1 MSSTLSGHPSRSAQ
15 GLRWAARVLG
25 LAMALFFVTMFVGE
39 SLESRQPMSI
49 LESARA
55 IGPVGVA
62 GLAMFGVYAVAMLIA
77 WRWERIGVLLAA
89 GALGVFFVMLFFGL
103 FQGNAEGGLSVRG
116 VLNPWL
122 LMFWLP
128 IALFAWARRHGS

>member
-1 MSSTLSGHPSRSAQ
+1 
-15 GLRWAARVLG
+15 
-25 LAMALFFVTMFVGE
+25 MALFFVTMFVGE
-39 SLESRQPMSI
+39 SLESTRPQSI

-55 IGPVGVA
+55 IGLAGVL
-62 GLAMFGVYAVAMLIA
+62 GLALLGAYAVAMLIA

-103 FQGNAEGGLSVRG
+103 FQGNAEGGFSMRG

-128 IALFAWARRHGS
+128 IALFAWARRHGR